1 MATGDETEQ
10 NDNKT
15 KDPDHFSL
23 YLQYLQILSFRLR
36 WVRTSNAQLASL
48 SLLNLIGHGNVVAY
62 SQYLSYDMQVSQIA
76 RASFFFNLCNEI
88 EIRKFG
94 ITDWDVNLIEL

>member
-36 WVRTSNAQLASL
+36 WVRTLNA
-48 SLLNLIGHGNVVAY
+48 
-62 SQYLSYDMQVSQIA
+62 
-76 RASFFFNLCNEI
+76 
-88 EIRKFG
+88 
-94 ITDWDVNLIEL
+94 

>member
-1 MATGDETEQ
+1 MVTGDETEQ

-36 WVRTSNAQLASL
+36 WVRTSNASLASL

-62 SQYLSYDMQVSQIA
+62 LNTYRMTCRCRKLLV
-76 RASFFFNLCNEI
+76 RPFFFNLCNEI